1 MRRAEAQEVTPAEAR
16 EDTPAEVPED
26 PEEEGGIN
34 FPFFFEEFPHK
45 TTNRPFTYL

>member
-1 MRRAEAQEVTPAEAR
+1 MEAAVTVRRAEAR
-16 EDTPAEVPED
+16 EDTPAEAPED

-45 TTNRPFTYL
+45 RTNRPFIYL